1 MSAPLLNGFH
11 TAWSSQDPRTALKL
25 SQQAPAFLKSQ
36 PSKPL
41 PFPSSLFFKSETPE
55 LWLSYEK
62 LFLACL
68 RTGDDASARECLKRL
83 TDRFGA
89 NNYRILGL
97 HGLYEEATA
106 KNKADLERILGV
118 YEETL
123 EKNPVNVV
131 SVNSFFLVFESR
143 C

>member
-1 MSAPLLNGFH
+1 M
-11 TAWSSQDPRTALKL
+11 
-25 SQQAPAFLKSQ
+25 
-36 PSKPL
+36 
-41 PFPSSLFFKSETPE
+41 
-55 LWLSYEK
+55 
-62 LFLACL
+62 
-68 RTGDDASARECLKRL
+68 KRL